1 MRMICGK
8 ISINKVWKW
17 KATARKKSRRG
28 SVIVLKP
35 KLQGN
40 SFGVWRS
47 LNIQHI
53 RLIFAPKKPYNVLNT
68 EGLRRS
74 CNGE

>member
-8 ISINKVWKW
+8 IRFGNRRLQREKN
-17 KATARKKSRRG
+17 RRG

-47 LNIQHI
+47 LNIQHT